1 MNRPLNKVINFDPFL
16 YSRPL
21 TQYVTHRP
29 IAGLVFAS
37 GARSAGTGPA
47 VPDPG
52 HHHAEGEASL
62 WWAPGTP
69 LGPLGPVSNGRAWDP
84 KMGNSWMLGAKQ
96 LDNTY

>member
-1 MNRPLNKVINFDPFL
+1 MNRPLNKVINFDPVL

-21 TQYVTHRP
+21 TQYLTHSW
-29 IAGLVFAS
+29 AASS

-62 WWAPGTP
+62 RWAPGTP
-69 LGPLGPVSNGRAWDP
+69 LGPLGPVSKGRAWDP
-84 KMGNSWMLGAKQ
+84 KMWNS
-96 LDNTY
+96 